1 MRIISAVFFTILL
14 NIAPACAEWVNV
26 QDIKEPIR
34 LLDTG
39 SIKKV
44 DYKNNEGAIFA
55 LRYMDKNNKES
66 VATFFADF
74 KNNKAGVI
82 SIRPYIKNM
91 KYDFIIP
98 DNFEMKN
105 ISEFKTNFSE
115 IQKYVNGKMAETKT
129 SESSTNAY
137 LKEESNLEKIDK
149 EGQKAENPVVES
161 NAPYWKPYMTGLEKR
176 IKKNW
181 HPPKVNSSKRT
192 VVLFKISKNGTFFD
206 YKIVISSNNK
216 LADEAALRAIKMAS
230 PFEAFPK
237 KSKSESIDV
246 EFTFDYN
253 VINKGSFS
261 PKVSPNNTWHGKYLK
276 GSPI

>member
-1 MRIISAVFFTILL
+1 MKIILSVFFAILL
-14 NIAPACAEWVNV
+14 NITPAFAEWVNV
-26 QDIKEPIR
+26 QDIKQPIK
-34 LLDTG
+34 LLDTD
-39 SIKKV
+39 SIKRV
-44 DYKNNEGAIFA
+44 GYKDNEGTIFA
-55 LRYMDKNNKES
+55 IRYMDKNNKER

-105 ISEFKTNFSE
+105 IPEFKTNFSE

-129 SESSTNAY
+129 PESSTNAY
-137 LKEESNLEKIDK
+137 LKEESDLEEADK
-149 EGQKAENPVVES
+149 KEETIENPVVES
-161 NAPYWKPYMTGLEKR
+161 HAPYWKPYITELEKQ